1 MARDNIGREG
11 CEISVATSE
20 VMGGS
25 GSGGGVQPLKDAVLI
40 AGPTAS
46 GKSAMALAV
55 ARRTGGVV
63 INADSM
69 QVYDVL
75 RVLTA
80 RPDEAE
86 MAAAPHVLYGHVQP
100 TTAYSTGEWLRDVE
114 RLIAGGTLAGRRPI
128 FVGGTGLYFRG
139 LLGGLSEMPEIPEHV
154 RDRWRYKLKEE
165 GPARLHRI
173 LMREDAGV
181 AMQLRATDGQR
192 IVRALEVLETSGR
205 SILYWQSLRGTPLVD
220 AESATRIVI
229 DVDRAVLHRRI
240 EARFDTMLER
250 GALDEVKAIRAL
262 RLDPALPAMKAIG
275 VPELSAVLDGES
287 RMDEAIERAKAATR
301 QYAKRQLTWFRNQL
315 GPEWERR
322 AGVAG
327 RSTEIRQDRST

>member
-1 MARDNIGREG
+1 M
-11 CEISVATSE
+11 ATSE

-69 QVYDVL
+69 QVYAVL

-86 MAAAPHVLYGHVQP
+86 TAAAPHMLYGHVAP
-100 TTAYSTGEWLRDVE
+100 STAYSTGEWFRDVGK
-114 RLIAGGTLAGRRPI
+114 LIEDGALAGRRPI
-128 FVGGTGLYFRG
+128 FVGGTGLYFRA
-139 LLGGLSEMPEIPEHV
+139 LLGGLSEMPEIPAHV

-165 GPARLHRI
+165 GPDRLHRI
-173 LMREDAGV
+173 LMREDAAV
-181 AMQLRATDGQR
+181 ALQLRPTDGQR

-205 SILYWQSLRGTPLVD
+205 SIRYWQSLTGTPLVD
-220 AESATRIVI
+220 ADTATRIVI

-240 EARFDTMLER
+240 EARFDAMVGE
-250 GALDEVKAIRAL
+250 GALEEVKAIRAL
-262 RLDPALPAMKAIG
+262 HLDPALPAMKAIG
-275 VPELSAVLDGES
+275 VPELSAALDGQIS
-287 RMDEAIERAKAATR
+287 MTEAIERAKAATR

-322 AGVAG
+322 AGIAG
-327 RSTEIRQDRST
+327 KAEGPGVEPGG